1 MWCLTKRRTDVVP
14 LWDQLAQSQSC
25 LSMHLQ
31 LPWLPF
37 PGHRGRCD
45 AVASLC
51 ACVCHMNELKNV
63 TTVTR
68 THTHTQLWHAGSLPY
83 PVLSQNPL
91 SKTIKGAQ
99 MWTWTSQHTEA
110 HRDVQK
116 STGSSLCTHRP
127 MRVKRSANH
136 ERKRGVKG
144 RWGNIGKF
152 C

>member
-1 MWCLTKRRTDVVP
+1 MSYKKKNRCRSSLRSVSSVSELFKHA
-14 LWDQLAQSQSC
+14 LA
-25 LSMHLQ
+25 
-31 LPWLPF
+31 
-37 PGHRGRCD
+37 
-45 AVASLC
+45 ASLATIPRPPRTLWC
-51 ACVCHMNELKNV
+51 CSLSLCMRVPYEWTQKRHDSH
-63 TTVTR
+63 TH

-91 SKTIKGAQ
+91 SKTVKGVQ
-99 MWTWTSQHTEA
+99 MRTWTSQHTEA

-152 C
+152 R